1 MYKIQREMGE
11 REKER
16 GEKKRKGE
24 RKKGRREGKCH
35 DPETIESRH
44 YLT

>member
-1 MYKIQREMGE
+1 MEG

-16 GEKKRKGE
+16 GEKKEEGE
-24 RKKGRREGKCH
+24 RKKERREGKCH
-35 DPETIESRH
+35 DPKTESRH